1 MHALAES
8 SVMLALYGNEGTIF
22 ALGIVGLIY
31 VAYRSFCNALDERR
45 PGDGDRG

>member
-8 SVMLALYGNEGTIF
+8 AVMLALYGNEGTIF
-22 ALGIVGLIY
+22 AFGIIGLIY

>member
-22 ALGIVGLIY
+22 TLGIVGLIY
-31 VAYRSFCNALDERR
+31 VAYRSFCNALERR
-45 PGDGDRG
+45 QGDGDRG